1 MELLE
6 DLNIWLIQ
14 GIWERVGRGH
24 TACPNTSRELT
35 MVTPYLERTRM
46 CHICSSQLDP
56 AVRCVLQ
63 NSCANGFSTLD

>member
-1 MELLE
+1 MAPQYMVDPRNLGEGGA
-6 DLNIWLIQ
+6 W
-14 GIWERVGRGH
+14 H